1 MGIFIIR
8 NNCNINIHIHSSKVK
23 TKNKI
28 NSDKWQESFLL
39 RYLLQTISNENIH
52 DKKMGVTDLPE
63 FYFFFC
69 IVFLFTHVKIFIN
82 QTTHNI
88 VPILASSHLNFQN
101 LGFSFL
107 IMLLLYQL
115 IQDMLS
121 IEFPASIPFFI
132 LMFLK
137 FYF

>member
-1 MGIFIIR
+1 MK
-8 NNCNINIHIHSSKVK
+8 S
-23 TKNKI
+23 
-28 NSDKWQESFLL
+28 QEAKS
-39 RYLLQTISNENIH
+39 QNIH

-88 VPILASSHLNFQN
+88 VHVLALSPPNFQN